1 MASRARLLLSSPGKI
16 LGSII
21 RKRLS
26 HATKAYELLPAN
38 HFEAGKQRSV
48 EQALVLPQEHI
59 HHVRRANP
67 VFSLVCLNVNRAHNG
82 VCKEELYPWHQTAWS
97 QASILIRGTAVSR
110 IANRIMS
117 LAKLMPSISNVAP
130 DDSKGTTLSYRVR

>member
-1 MASRARLLLSSPGKI
+1 MALRAISLLSSLGKI

-48 EQALVLPQEHI
+48 EQALVSTQEQI

-67 VFSLVCLNVNRAHNG
+67 VFSLVCFNVKRAHNG
-82 VCKEELYPWHQTAWS
+82 VCKEELYPWHQTARS
-97 QASILIRGTAVSR
+97 HANILIRGTAVSR
-110 IANRIMS
+110 SANRIMS
-117 LAKLMPSISNVAP
+117 IAKLMPSISNVAP
-130 DDSKGTTLSYRVR
+130 DDDKCTTLCYRV